1 MTERKERE
9 RDPDAQRAEDERD
22 ADKEAFYER
31 LMEQQ
36 EQH

>member
-1 MTERKERE
+1 MTEEKD
-9 RDPDAQRAEDERD
+9 RDPDTQRAEDERD
-22 ADKEAFYER
+22 AEKEAFYER

>member
-1 MTERKERE
+1 MTEEKD
-9 RDPDAQRAEDERD
+9 RDPDKVTEDERD
-22 ADKEAFYER
+22 AEREAFYER

>member
-1 MTERKERE
+1 MTDQKER
-9 RDPDAQRAEDERD
+9 DQDAQRAEDERD
-22 ADKEAFYER
+22 AEKEAFYER

>member
-1 MTERKERE
+1 MTDHKE
-9 RDPDAQRAEDERD
+9 RDPEERTEDEKD
-22 ADKEAFYER
+22 AEKEAFYER